1 MVPAIT
7 ASKVPRGIISG
18 MDHQR
23 IGRSLRALRQRR
35 GMTQAR
41 LAEAAGVSQSLISLI
56 ERGHLESVALRT
68 IQRVFAVLDTRL
80 DVQVSWRGGGLDRLL
95 DEAHLALVSR
105 RASTL
110 CDLGWVVSLETTYSV
125 YGERGSI
132 DVFAGNARHRA
143 VLVEEVKS
151 ALTSFEEV
159 GRKTDEK
166 VRLVRTRLC
175 RERFGFDPVAV
186 GRILVLPDTDAA
198 RRRVDR
204 LASSLDLL
212 FPARTREVRAWLRNP
227 VGDISGIVF
236 VANSNR
242 GGVTGDQRGRTRVR
256 RPRMSATE
264 RGKGQVGARLARDS
278 ALTPRGLVSA
288 PKSG

>member
-1 MVPAIT
+1 
-7 ASKVPRGIISG
+7 

-35 GMTQAR
+35 GLTQAE
-41 LAEAAGVSQSLISLI
+41 LAEAAGVSQSLVSLI
-56 ERGHLESVALRT
+56 ERGHLDTVALRT
-68 IQRVFAVLDTRL
+68 IQGVFAELDTRL

-95 DEAHLALVSR
+95 DEAHLALVSH

-110 CDLGWVVSLETTYSV
+110 RGLGWVVALEATYSV

-132 DVFAGNARHRA
+132 DVFAANARHRA

-151 ALTSFEEV
+151 VLTAFEEL

-166 VRLVRTRLC
+166 VRLARNRLC
-175 RERFGFDPVAV
+175 RERFGFEPLAV

-198 RRRVDR
+198 RRRVAR
-204 LASSLDLL
+204 LAPTLDLL

-227 VGDISGIVF
+227 IGDLSGIVF
-236 VANSNR
+236 VADSNR

-256 RPRMSATE
+256 RSKLAVAE
-264 RGKGQVGARLARDS
+264 RG
-278 ALTPRGLVSA
+278 
-288 PKSG
+288 

>member
-1 MVPAIT
+1 VVPAIT
-7 ASKVPRGIISG
+7 ARKAPQAIIAG

-35 GMTQAR
+35 GLTQAE
-41 LAEAAGVSQSLISLI
+41 LAEAAGVSQSLVSLL
-56 ERGHLESVALRT
+56 ERGHLDAIALRT

-95 DEAHLALVSR
+95 DEVHLALVSR

-110 CDLGWVVSLETTYSV
+110 RGLGWAVALEATYSV

-132 DVFAGNARHRA
+132 DVFAANARRRA
-143 VLVEEVKS
+143 VLLEEVKS
-151 ALTSFEEV
+151 VLTSFEEL

-166 VRLVRTRLC
+166 VRLARSRLC
-175 RERFGFDPVAV
+175 RERFGFEPLAV

-198 RRRVDR
+198 RRQVAR
-204 LASSLDLL
+204 LGPTLDLL

-227 VGDISGIVF
+227 VGDMSGIVF
-236 VANSNR
+236 VSNTNR
-242 GGVTGDQRGRTRVR
+242 
-256 RPRMSATE
+256 
-264 RGKGQVGARLARDS
+264 
-278 ALTPRGLVSA
+278 
-288 PKSG
+288 